1 MTPRPPIESA
11 RALCTRCRKTLTE
24 RAPRFFFSQSASSIP
39 FLPPLLGTLTTSSH
53 DMGLRS

>member
-11 RALCTRCRKTLTE
+11 RAFSLDQAKSTY
-24 RAPRFFFSQSASSIP
+24 AFFFFFSQSASSIP
-39 FLPPLLGTLTTSSH
+39 FSLPLLGTLTTSSH